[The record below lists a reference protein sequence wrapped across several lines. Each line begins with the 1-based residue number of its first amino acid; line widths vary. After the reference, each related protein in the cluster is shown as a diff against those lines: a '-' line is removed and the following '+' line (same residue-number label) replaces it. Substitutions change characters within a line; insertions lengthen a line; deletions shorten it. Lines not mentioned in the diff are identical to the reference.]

1 MIFSNIEA
9 AEKVILGLLDGAND
23 LSALNSGAYLT
34 TRLPNIILDLRN
46 ASLEIDI
53 DFHKTPKG
61 KRYGIYRLKDT
72 KLNYKIAHGLL
83 EFAQKKLSGR

>member
-46 ASLEIDI
+46 TGLDIDV
-53 DFHKTPKG
+53 DFHKTSKG
-61 KRYGIYRLKDT
+61 KRYGIYRLKNT
-72 KLNYKIAHGLL
+72 KLNYIIAHRLL
-83 EFAQKKLSGR
+83 EYIQKKLSGR

>member
-1 MIFSNIEA
+1 MSFSNIEA
-9 AEKVILGLLDGAND
+9 AEKVILGLLAGAND

-46 ASLEIDI
+46 YGLEIDV
-53 DFHKTPKG
+53 DFHKTSRG
-61 KRYGIYRLKDT
+61 KRYGTYRLKNT

-83 EFAQKKLSGR
+83 EYAQKKLSGR